1 MQIFSAAGADF
12 ALHADVPPAFQKA
25 LLQLA

>member
-1 MQIFSAAGADF
+1 MQIFSEAGPDF
-12 ALHADVPPAFQKA
+12 ALHADVPPAFHKA